1 MSDTL
6 AVDTA
11 VTCFSHFSLSTDFPF
26 NLQNRGN
33 NQFID
38 GFKLWTILFFLGH
51 VELWNVDEPW
61 HVKIT
66 KAKRKIGRRIVLL
79 RKNARFDYWSQASL
93 QASCCEKDLMVK
105 QSKQDQL
112 WNHSNLFDLEKILA
126 AFKIMI
132 HKRDR
137 GIKID
142 GGRVMGLSV
151 QTCLSDESFFQGK
164 WCATANSTNQQNIH
178 LENGTVP
185 TSIKSG
191 LRYHHGSQV
200 EKETG
205 NEGQKCT
212 CTDASMTIWR

>member
-1 MSDTL
+1 M
-6 AVDTA
+6 
-11 VTCFSHFSLSTDFPF
+11 
-26 NLQNRGN
+26 
-33 NQFID
+33 D
-38 GFKLWTILFFLGH
+38 GFELWNLLFFLGH

-66 KAKRKIGRRIVLL
+66 KAKIKIGRRIVLI
-79 RKNARFDYWSQASL
+79 RQNARFEYWSQASL

-105 QSKQDQL
+105 QSKRDQL